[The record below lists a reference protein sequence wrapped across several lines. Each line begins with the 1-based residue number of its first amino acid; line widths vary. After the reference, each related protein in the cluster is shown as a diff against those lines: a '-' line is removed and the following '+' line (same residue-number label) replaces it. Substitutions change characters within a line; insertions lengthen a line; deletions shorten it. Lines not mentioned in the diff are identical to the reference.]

1 MSAPPHPI
9 SPPPGH
15 GTTDLQST
23 GVRRHHTITAA
34 SRTARTATRAPISEE
49 SQEQQTLNDEEVVDP
64 EWVRSV
70 GAVGE
75 KGSLHRQN
83 SLPARYNRGVF
94 ISFISSPPIFPAVS
108 PSVTGG
114 VSLTVFPQA
123 YGHGSRGSGGS
134 ITPRTLNSLSA
145 IAGHEGEEDE
155 WESELRDLRHED
167 EVFLPHTQ
175 KLVY

>member
-1 MSAPPHPI
+1 MSAPPPNPI

-15 GTTDLQST
+15 SVTESQST

-49 SQEQQTLNDEEVVDP
+49 SQEQQTLNDEEVVDQ

-83 SLPARYNRGVF
+83 SLPARYNRGV
-94 ISFISSPPIFPAVS
+94 SLQSLFPAV
-108 PSVTGG
+108 
-114 VSLTVFPQA
+114 
-123 YGHGSRGSGGS
+123 
-134 ITPRTLNSLSA
+134 
-145 IAGHEGEEDE
+145 
-155 WESELRDLRHED
+155 
-167 EVFLPHTQ
+167 
-175 KLVY
+175 